1 MGRNLIPSAMLVPF
15 MYEFDNL
22 VPGKVQVNALNIQ
35 GRSGRFLWDND
46 KYLPILSAYPYLAII
61 DSFV

>member
-1 MGRNLIPSAMLVPF
+1 MLAPF